1 VELVQL
7 GAVQAV
13 GAHEHATGPQHS
25 QRLTEDIVLLR
36 HGRQVVEHRE
46 RADGVERRL
55 RKVELRRIAGNDL
68 DIRIRDTHR
77 ELRRHLG
84 IDLDGDEM
92 RDTPAQ
98 PLRRRTG
105 PSADLEHCRPKVEA
119 IQQRIQDF
127 VVQVLGPFGR
137 RTQSVVHIHDLTV
150 ATGEVVYKS
159 VGCQPV
165 SGKRQGAAGGETGAV
180 TVCLFPMTPG
190 TRFDWHTH
198 EDHQLAWA
206 SSGVLT
212 VLTESATWVLPP
224 TRALWI
230 PAGLRHEVH
239 AANAATMRPLYIRP
253 DRWAAEWGEPT
264 PVEASPL
271 LAEMI
276 DYLATDGLDA
286 AQRSRAEALL
296 NDLLR
301 PVEVTTVAVRMP
313 VDDRAHSVATGIV
326 GDPTDH
332 RTLAEWG
339 HQVGASDRTLAR
351 MFLAET
357 GMQFGRW
364 RALARLQAAL
374 PRLAAGEPIGAVAVN
389 VGYESTS
396 AFVAAFHR
404 EIGVTPAAYF
414 RAPRSA

>member
-1 VELVQL
+1 M
-7 GAVQAV
+7 
-13 GAHEHATGPQHS
+13 
-25 QRLTEDIVLLR
+25 
-36 HGRQVVEHRE
+36 
-46 RADGVERRL
+46 ADKG
-55 RKVELRRIAGNDL
+55 
-68 DIRIRDTHR
+68 
-77 ELRRHLG
+77 
-84 IDLDGDEM
+84 
-92 RDTPAQ
+92 
-98 PLRRRTG
+98 
-105 PSADLEHCRPKVEA
+105 
-119 IQQRIQDF
+119 
-127 VVQVLGPFGR
+127 
-137 RTQSVVHIHDLTV
+137 
-150 ATGEVVYKS
+150 

-165 SGKRQGAAGGETGAV
+165 SGKRQRAEGGETGAV
-180 TVCLFPMTPG
+180 SVCVFPMAPG
-190 TRFDWHTH
+190 ARFDAHTH

-230 PAGLRHEVH
+230 PAGLRHEVS

-253 DRWAAEWGEPT
+253 DRWTAGWTDPT
-264 PVEASPL
+264 PVEASSL

-276 DYLATDGLDA
+276 EYLGSDGLDA
-286 AQRSRAEALL
+286 PQRARAEALL

-301 PVEVTTVAVRMP
+301 PVEVTTVSVRMP

-326 GDPTDH
+326 DDPSDH

-339 HQVGASDRTLAR
+339 RQVGASDRTLAR

-374 PRLAAGEPIGAVAVN
+374 PLLAAGEPLGAVALN

-414 RAPRSA
+414 RARPSTT

>member
-1 VELVQL
+1 M
-7 GAVQAV
+7 
-13 GAHEHATGPQHS
+13 H
-25 QRLTEDIVLLR
+25 
-36 HGRQVVEHRE
+36 
-46 RADGVERRL
+46 
-55 RKVELRRIAGNDL
+55 
-68 DIRIRDTHR
+68 
-77 ELRRHLG
+77 
-84 IDLDGDEM
+84 
-92 RDTPAQ
+92 
-98 PLRRRTG
+98 
-105 PSADLEHCRPKVEA
+105 
-119 IQQRIQDF
+119 
-127 VVQVLGPFGR
+127 VLGPFGS
-137 RTQSVVHIHDLTV
+137 RTQSVVLIHDLTV
-150 ATGEVVYKS
+150 TMGEVADKS

-165 SGKRQGAAGGETGAV
+165 SAKRQSAAAGETGAV

-198 EDHQLAWA
+198 DDHQLAWA

-230 PAGLRHEVH
+230 PAGLRHEVY
-239 AANAATMRPLYIRP
+239 AANAATMRPLYIKP
-253 DRWAAEWGEPT
+253 DRWAAQWTQPT

-271 LAEMI
+271 LTEMI
-276 DYLATDGLDA
+276 DYLASDGLDA

-326 GDPTDH
+326 GNPTDH

-339 HQVGASDRTLAR
+339 REVGASDRTLAR

-374 PRLAAGEPIGAVAVN
+374 PRLAAGEPVGAVAIN
-389 VGYESTS
+389 VGYELTS

-414 RAPRSA
+414 RASPVSAD

>member
-1 VELVQL
+1 M
-7 GAVQAV
+7 
-13 GAHEHATGPQHS
+13 
-25 QRLTEDIVLLR
+25 
-36 HGRQVVEHRE
+36 
-46 RADGVERRL
+46 ADKG
-55 RKVELRRIAGNDL
+55 
-68 DIRIRDTHR
+68 
-77 ELRRHLG
+77 
-84 IDLDGDEM
+84 
-92 RDTPAQ
+92 
-98 PLRRRTG
+98 
-105 PSADLEHCRPKVEA
+105 
-119 IQQRIQDF
+119 
-127 VVQVLGPFGR
+127 
-137 RTQSVVHIHDLTV
+137 
-150 ATGEVVYKS
+150 

-165 SGKRQGAAGGETGAV
+165 SGKRQRAEGGETGAV
-180 TVCLFPMTPG
+180 SVCVFPMAPG
-190 TRFDWHTH
+190 ARFDAHTH

-230 PAGLRHEVH
+230 PAGLRHEVS

-253 DRWAAEWGEPT
+253 DRWTAGWTDPT
-264 PVEASPL
+264 PVEASSL

-276 DYLATDGLDA
+276 EYLGSDGLDA
-286 AQRSRAEALL
+286 AQRARAEALL

-301 PVEVTTVAVRMP
+301 PVEVTTVSVRMP

-326 GDPTDH
+326 DDPSDH

-339 HQVGASDRTLAR
+339 RQVGASDRTLAR

-374 PRLAAGEPIGAVAVN
+374 PRLAAGEPLGAVALN

-414 RAPRSA
+414 RARPSTT